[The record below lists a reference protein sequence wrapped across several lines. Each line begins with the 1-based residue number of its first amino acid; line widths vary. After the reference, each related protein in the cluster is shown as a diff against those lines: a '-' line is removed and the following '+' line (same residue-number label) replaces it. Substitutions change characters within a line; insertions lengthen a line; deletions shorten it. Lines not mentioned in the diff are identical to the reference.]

1 MSEMIG
7 TEYLRIA
14 LAALIPAALFYIGI
28 FTTIHL
34 IALRENVG
42 VVPPEEIPSVKTAL
56 HPVRLL
62 PVIGGLG
69 GLLWMLLSGRS
80 VAFSA
85 AFGIA
90 GAVVPFLVGDLFTRR
105 RPLATLRKL
114 LDSLVEAGNGIVI
127 IALMLAGAQI
137 LVALI
142 NLTGVGVTLSSL
154 TVTVGGEHLFLVG
167 LIVALACLVLGMGI
181 PTTAAYV
188 LVAAVMAPAL
198 IAIDVEPLV
207 AHMFVFY
214 YATISVITPPVCIA
228 VFVAASIAKTDW
240 WPAAVNAVRLGAVTY
255 IIPFMFLSYP
265 GMLWSGGPWQIA
277 EAALSGAALVFA
289 TSLFLAGTRV
299 RGSRWLAAAI
309 YLPAAVLAVVP
320 SEIALTVAVG
330 LTILG
335 VALGRPFSRPKESQ
349 QSARRTIPGA
359 SSVVR

>member
-1 MSEMIG
+1 MIG

-14 LAALIPAALFYIGI
+14 LAALIPAALFYTGL

-34 IALRENVG
+34 IALRKNIG
-42 VVPPEEIPSVKTAL
+42 FVPPEEIPSAKTAL

-69 GLLWMLLSGRS
+69 GLLWMLLAGRS
-80 VAFSA
+80 VAYSA

-90 GAVVPFLVGDLFTRR
+90 CAVVPFVLGDILMRR
-105 RPLATLRKL
+105 RPLATLRAL

-137 LVALI
+137 LVSLI

-154 TVTVGGEHLFLVG
+154 TVAVGGEHLFLVG

-198 IAIDVEPLV
+198 IAIQVEPLV

-240 WPAAVNAVRLGAVTY
+240 WPAAVNAVRLGIVTY

-265 GMLWSGGPWQIA
+265 GMLWSGSPWQIA
-277 EAALSGAALVFA
+277 EAALSGVALVFS
-289 TSLFLAGTRV
+289 TSLFLAGTRI

-309 YLPAAVLAVVP
+309 YLPAAVLAIVP
-320 SEIALTVAVG
+320 SHLALGAAVALTTA
-330 LTILG
+330 G
-335 VALGRPFSRPKESQ
+335 VALGRPF
-349 QSARRTIPGA
+349 ARGQRDAAVAGA
-359 SSVVR
+359 GVAETLPPVS